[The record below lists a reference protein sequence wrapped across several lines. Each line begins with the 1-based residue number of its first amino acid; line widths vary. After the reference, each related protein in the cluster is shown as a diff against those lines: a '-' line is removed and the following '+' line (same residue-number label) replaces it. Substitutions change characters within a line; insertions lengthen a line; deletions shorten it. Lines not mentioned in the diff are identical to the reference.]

1 MAAVLLIGILL
12 AQQEFS
18 SVFTAHGQVSIEGF
32 GPAIRA
38 HVSGCGADG
47 WTDSSGKF
55 VVSGKV
61 KAGGYLGCS
70 LNVTLPGAQAQ
81 NVPLAAPAGSMQLGM
96 ILLKPDVKGAK
107 PGTISFLSLQAPAE
121 VAKLKKKAQE
131 LSARNDWQGAERNL
145 EAALKKY
152 ETDPEGWMG
161 LGLALKRQAKPSEAA
176 FQRASE
182 LDPRYV
188 LPLLELALS
197 SLARKDWEIAARFA
211 RQSIAINPGASP
223 EARLYLATALLN
235 TGDFAEAENESRLA
249 WEQSNATLQR
259 ANYVRGIA
267 LVKLE
272 RVDEAKALLREYA
285 RVVAGTDEAKR
296 VLGVIENLP
305 NK

>member
-1 MAAVLLIGILL
+1 VLLFAILL

-47 WTDSSGKF
+47 WTDSTGKF
-55 VVSGKV
+55 VVSGRV
-61 KAGGYLGCS
+61 RAGGYLSCS
-70 LNVTLPGAQAQ
+70 LNVTLPGAQGQ
-81 NVPLAAPAGSMQLGM
+81 NIPLAAPAGSMQLGM
-96 ILLKPDVKGAK
+96 IVLKPDVKGAK
-107 PGTISFLSLQAPAE
+107 PGTISFLSLQVPAE
-121 VAKLKKKAQE
+121 AAKLKKKAQE

-152 ETDPEGWMG
+152 ETDPEAWMG
-161 LGLALKRQAKPSEAA
+161 LGLALKKQGKASEAA

-182 LDPRYV
+182 LDPRYAM
-188 LPLLELALS
+188 PLMELALS
-197 SLARKDWEIAARFA
+197 ALARKDWASATRFA
-211 RQSIAINPGASP
+211 RQSIEINPGALP

-235 TGDFAEAENESRLA
+235 NGDFAEAENESRLA
-249 WEQSNATLQR
+249 WEHSNATLQR

-272 RVDEAKALLREYA
+272 RVAEAKVLLRIYA
-285 RVVAGTDEAKR
+285 QAVAGTDEAKR
-296 VLGVIENLP
+296 VLGVIESLP
-305 NK
+305 SQ